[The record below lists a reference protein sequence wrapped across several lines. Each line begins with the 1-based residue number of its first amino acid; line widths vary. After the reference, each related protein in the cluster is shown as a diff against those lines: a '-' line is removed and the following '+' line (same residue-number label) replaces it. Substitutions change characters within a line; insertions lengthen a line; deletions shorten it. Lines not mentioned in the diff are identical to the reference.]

1 MEAKEAD
8 TGTKRK
14 MPVIEQHLGDVTNKT
29 KNKAVSLPDN
39 LIGQQGR
46 RHSVASDTPL
56 SLALHRE

>member
-29 KNKAVSLPDN
+29 NKAVSLLDN